1 MKEGESFNTP
11 LPDWWMNRAGR
22 FEFELNGHR

>member
-1 MKEGESFNTP
+1 MKEGECFNTP
-11 LPDWWMNRAGR
+11 LPDWWMNLGGR